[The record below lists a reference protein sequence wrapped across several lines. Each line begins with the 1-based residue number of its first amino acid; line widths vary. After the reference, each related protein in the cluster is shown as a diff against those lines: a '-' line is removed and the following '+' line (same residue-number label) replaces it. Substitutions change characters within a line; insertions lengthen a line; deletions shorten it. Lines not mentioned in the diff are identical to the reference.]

1 LVRRTSQAEYGV
13 ASVKKDRF
21 ERLAGVGQTVA
32 AIARWGRKVRAPQ
45 GKALDNVQR
54 GQPQGKCHREQS
66 ARYGG

>member
-1 LVRRTSQAEYGV
+1 MAWPARKKTVLKDWLEQDRRSPLHMQ
-13 ASVKKDRF
+13 
-21 ERLAGVGQTVA
+21 
-32 AIARWGRKVRAPQ
+32 GRKVRAPQ

>member
-1 LVRRTSQAEYGV
+1 
-13 ASVKKDRF
+13 
-21 ERLAGVGQTVA
+21 LAGAGQTVA

-66 ARYGG
+66 ARFDG